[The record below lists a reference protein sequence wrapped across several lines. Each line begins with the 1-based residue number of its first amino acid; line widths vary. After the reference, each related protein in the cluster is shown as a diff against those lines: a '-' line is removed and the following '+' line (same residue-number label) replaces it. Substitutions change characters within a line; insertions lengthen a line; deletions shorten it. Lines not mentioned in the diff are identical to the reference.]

1 MKVCVQTPLADPTRA
16 PRPTTARLTL
26 FNVPCSKMTALA
38 WVVVGEDVA
47 EIEVLVELT
56 DEYALNAMVK
66 VLKLS

>member
-1 MKVCVQTPLADPTRA
+1 M
-16 PRPTTARLTL
+16 